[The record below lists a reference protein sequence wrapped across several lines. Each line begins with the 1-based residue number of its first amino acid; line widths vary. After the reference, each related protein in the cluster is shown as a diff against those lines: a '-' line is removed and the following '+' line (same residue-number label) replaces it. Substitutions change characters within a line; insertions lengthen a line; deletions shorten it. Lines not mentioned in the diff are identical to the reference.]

1 MTYEDLKKANE
12 EIKVTRLVNKK
23 TGKEIGD
30 YAEVNERVKVFRM
43 LFPEGFIKT
52 DILKL
57 ENGFCLMEA
66 KVGYY
71 LSRMYQTDK
80 SIYNELEEKILAT
93 GTAYEKEESS
103 FINQTSYIENCETSA
118 VGRALAMLG
127 IGIEKSIASAEEVSN
142 AVLNQD
148 DEVTE
153 EKARAYVFGGK
164 KHPGQTI
171 EEIYKEGDIKF
182 LEWCIYSD
190 KTTEFVKKAIEL
202 LTPVRRINKEEQEKR
217 LKLINEIKEQHAF
230 VDMDDLL
237 EAHHVKD
244 LSQIP
249 TEELEMIVNG

>member
-12 EIKVTRLVNKK
+12 EIKVTRLINKK

-43 LFPEGFIKT
+43 LYPEGFIKSE
-52 DILKL
+52 ILKL
-57 ENGFCLMEA
+57 ENGFCLMNA

-71 LSRMYQTDK
+71 KPRTYRIAETMTT
-80 SIYNELEEKILAT
+80 EAEEIILAT

-103 FINQTSYIENCETSA
+103 FINQTSSIENCETSA

-153 EKARAYVFGGK
+153 EKARAPK
-164 KHPGQTI
+164 
-171 EEIYKEGDIKF
+171 
-182 LEWCIYSD
+182 
-190 KTTEFVKKAIEL
+190 
-202 LTPVRRINKEEQEKR
+202 
-217 LKLINEIKEQHAF
+217 
-230 VDMDDLL
+230 
-237 EAHHVKD
+237 
-244 LSQIP
+244 
-249 TEELEMIVNG
+249 